1 MTSFQEAINSMIDK
15 FETLIA
21 DHGEDGARPKILRHL
36 NILQRMN
43 LREQLSFDGLNL
55 RDHIAVHAEVSKY
68 VDSVYGSNKGQFL
81 MRMSRD
87 VRCKLDFLSD
97 ELGIPKSQVVEML
110 IKRTNVDFF
119 GGRNVG

>member
-1 MTSFQEAINSMIDK
+1 MDPFQEAINSVIDIFK
-15 FETLIA
+15 NLIE
-21 DHGEDGARPKILRHL
+21 DHGEDGARPTILNHL
-36 NILQRMN
+36 NTFQRKN
-43 LREQLSFDGLNL
+43 LRGQLSFSDLDL
-55 RDHIAVHAEVSKY
+55 RDHIAVHQEVSKY

-97 ELGIPKSQVVEML
+97 ELGIPKSQVIEML

>member
-1 MTSFQEAINSMIDK
+1 QTSFSD
-15 FETLIA
+15 
-21 DHGEDGARPKILRHL
+21 
-36 NILQRMN
+36 
-43 LREQLSFDGLNL
+43 LNL
-55 RDHIAVHAEVSKY
+55 RDHIAVHQEVSKY
-68 VDSVYGSNKGQFL
+68 VDSIYGSNKHQFL

-97 ELGIPKSQVVEML
+97 ELGIPKSQVIEML